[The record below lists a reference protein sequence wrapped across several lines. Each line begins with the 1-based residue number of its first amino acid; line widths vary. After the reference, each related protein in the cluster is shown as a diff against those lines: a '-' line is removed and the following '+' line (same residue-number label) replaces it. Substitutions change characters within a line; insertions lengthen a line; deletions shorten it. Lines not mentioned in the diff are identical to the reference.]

1 MQKKQ
6 KKAFD
11 KVQSVH
17 DTNEGL
23 EGTCVNMIKALLR
36 DLQLGKHSSSS
47 EIRQ

>member
-6 KKAFD
+6 RKALD

-17 DTNEGL
+17 DRNEGL

-36 DLQLGKHSSSS
+36 DRPAAGETELLL
-47 EIRQ
+47 